1 MFSNAPSSY
10 INQRKK
16 RLCSNY
22 IDYVFVGSRHVG
34 NMVKVRRG
42 KKPAAAGFD
51 DADSK
56 ELVLKKIRSDAAKVK
71 KTLDTLSCFRH
82 IRPK

>member
-1 MFSNAPSSY
+1 
-10 INQRKK
+10 
-16 RLCSNY
+16 
-22 IDYVFVGSRHVG
+22 
-34 NMVKVRRG
+34 MVKVRRG

-51 DADSK
+51 DADPK